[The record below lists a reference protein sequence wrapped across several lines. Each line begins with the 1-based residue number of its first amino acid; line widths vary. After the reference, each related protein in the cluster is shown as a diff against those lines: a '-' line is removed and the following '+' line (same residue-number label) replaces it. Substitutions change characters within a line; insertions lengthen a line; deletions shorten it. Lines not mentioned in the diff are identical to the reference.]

1 MKNLAILPARG
12 GSKSIPKKNITN
24 LNGRPLISYS
34 LGAVKKSKYVGR
46 IVVSTDDE
54 EIARVAREYGAETP
68 FMRPKEFSGDL
79 ASGISVISHALR
91 WLEGK
96 ENYKP
101 EYVLFIQ
108 PTSPFVRTDQINKL
122 FEMILEKKA
131 DSGIT
136 MVEVPRVFHPYHIRK
151 LTPEGFLEFDNEEM
165 HYKHPARQMDPKR
178 FAFGSIYW
186 FKRDAFLRENKLEAG
201 KRVGMLI
208 DNLSAFDINDPG
220 DLEIAKVLIKKLT

>member
-122 FEMILEKKA
+122 FEMILE
-131 DSGIT
+131 
-136 MVEVPRVFHPYHIRK
+136 
-151 LTPEGFLEFDNEEM
+151 NEEM

-186 FKRDAFLRENKLEAG
+186 FKRDAFLRENKLEVG

-208 DNLSAFDINDPG
+208 DNLSAFDINDPD
-220 DLEIAKVLIKKLT
+220 DLETAKVLVKKLT